1 MRYILDVDEF
11 DWQLRREDFSFQEYD
26 SNPDYEKNYRE
37 IDLGFLLAV
46 VDQEGYVVALEDYG
60 IPDREWLLDL
70 WRKNA
75 PHPNQKFPLK
85 DGRELTYEELLD
97 EIERLW
103 KLAWRA
109 V

>member
-1 MRYILDVDEF
+1 MDVDEF
-11 DWQLRREDFSFQEYD
+11 DWQLRREDFSLQEYD

-37 IDLGFLLAV
+37 IDLGFLLSV

-75 PHPNQKFPLK
+75 PHPDQKS
-85 DGRELTYEELLD
+85 
-97 EIERLW
+97 
-103 KLAWRA
+103 
-109 V
+109 